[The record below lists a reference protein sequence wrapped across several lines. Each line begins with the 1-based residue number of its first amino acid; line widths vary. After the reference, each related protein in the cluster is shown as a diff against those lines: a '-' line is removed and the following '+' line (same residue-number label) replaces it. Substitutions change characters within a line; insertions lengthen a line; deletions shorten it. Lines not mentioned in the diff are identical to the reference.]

1 MYFQNSELR
10 ETLLDK
16 CLKSRAS
23 EEPWKDNITNGL
35 KDYCNLNDSP
45 FTRFINQLKAIA
57 LEKVFFDDIQNCKT
71 FC

>member
-23 EEPWKDNITNGL
+23 EEPWTDNITNGL
-35 KDYCNLNDSP
+35 KDYCNLNDRP
-45 FTRFINQLKAIA
+45 FTRFINQF
-57 LEKVFFDDIQNCKT
+57 EGNCIGKSL
-71 FC
+71 F